1 MSGRGGQ
8 WCIEIRLSA
17 FEEAKH
23 RKSFRLSSP
32 FGQFILDL
40 EISPHEF
47 VEAAVRLK
55 RPGSPGIRH
64 PPLHPVPRAQR
75 HIQPNLHFSQTNGRS
90 GDEGN
95 SSYPNPGD
103 PVIPAG
109 PAPEEFNRGAG
120 IQAEVDGRPFP
131 RLYCFVS
138 NLHRFLDSRLRG
150 NDRPGS
156 SEAGRSP
163 QGPALTNADH
173 RVCFGK

>member
-1 MSGRGGQ
+1 MAGEGRGGE

-55 RPGSPGIRH
+55 RLGSPGIRH

-103 PVIPAG
+103 PVIPAK
-109 PAPEEFNRGAG
+109 AG
-120 IQAEVDGRPFP
+120 IQAEVDFWIPAF
-131 RLYCFVS
+131 
-138 NLHRFLDSRLRG
+138 
-150 NDRPGS
+150 
-156 SEAGRSP
+156 AGITVA
-163 QGPALTNADH
+163 GDLKPA
-173 RVCFGK
+173 VP